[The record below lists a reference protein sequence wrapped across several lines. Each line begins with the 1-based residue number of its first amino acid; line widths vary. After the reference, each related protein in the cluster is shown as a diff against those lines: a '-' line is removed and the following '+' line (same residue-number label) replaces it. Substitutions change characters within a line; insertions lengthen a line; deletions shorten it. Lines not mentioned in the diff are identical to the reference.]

1 MRFIFSSITA
11 FFKKITPS
19 RPANSKFWPPGATF
33 SSWNR
38 NFKVPKCCLDGRQVF
53 STWFLGRCGGGVMSG
68 VLILLNCFLGII
80 HWLGVYCCSNIIY
93 SSRPNWQHNFLYS
106 CDFLKR
112 NKTQHSLL
120 YYFDMMVTSAGWNSF
135 SLVQNSD
142 KCFGYP
148 EGWLR
153 WISKSSWLRL
163 SCSPKYVLHLKT
175 GVASCPFC
183 S

>member
-1 MRFIFSSITA
+1 MKTSVFLRKKKTKTKKTQKYSFIKTKLTSTTKPVQRNLKDYFRIVYMRFIFSSITA

-68 VLILLNCFLGII
+68 GLILLNCFLGII

-106 CDFLKR
+106 YDFLKR
-112 NKTQHSLL
+112 NKTQHS
-120 YYFDMMVTSAGWNSF
+120 
-135 SLVQNSD
+135 
-142 KCFGYP
+142 
-148 EGWLR
+148 
-153 WISKSSWLRL
+153 
-163 SCSPKYVLHLKT
+163 
-175 GVASCPFC
+175 
-183 S
+183 